1 MTAEACREWRESL
14 GAYVLDQLPADER
27 AATSAHIEGCA
38 ACRAEAESLAP
49 LAKLLAIADP
59 AQLATAPAPP
69 AELGERIATR
79 IGREGR
85 RRRLRHRRRFAFGF
99 GAAAATAAAAALLA
113 FVVFDNGSGSRDSQ
127 LVSFRSLPHGVAIA
141 ATLQPRP
148 FGTQIRMDVSGIRS
162 GTLCRVFL
170 RRADGTRVPA
180 GSFRYRYGAGRDAAV
195 LTSALDLSA
204 ARAVGVRA
212 GSRTFTAPLRHGVG
226 AEASSNPK
234 TTEKEYS

>member
-14 GAYVLDQLPADER
+14 GAYVLGQLPGDEQ

-38 ACRAEAESLAP
+38 ACRAEVESLAP
-49 LAKLLAIADP
+49 LAELLPLADP
-59 AQLATAPAPP
+59 ARLGAAPAPP
-69 AELGERIATR
+69 AELGDRIATR

-85 RRRLRHRRRFAFGF
+85 HRRLRRRRRFGFGF
-99 GAAAATAAAAALLA
+99 GAAAAAATAALLA
-113 FVVFDNGSGSRDSQ
+113 FVVFDGGSGSNNSQ
-127 LVSFRSLPHGVAIA
+127 TVSFHSLPRGVAIA

-162 GTLCRVFL
+162 GTMCRVFL

-195 LTSALDLSA
+195 LSSALDLSA

-226 AEASSNPK
+226 AEAASKPK

>member
-14 GAYVLDQLPADER
+14 GAYVLGQLPADEQAAVR
-27 AATSAHIEGCA
+27 AHVEGCP

-49 LAKLLAIADP
+49 VAQLLPLADP
-59 AQLATAPAPP
+59 DRRCAAPTPP
-69 AELGERIATR
+69 AELGERIAST

-85 RRRLRHRRRFAFGF
+85 QRVRVRRRRRFAFGF
-99 GAAAATAAAAALLA
+99 GFAAATAAAAVLAALVLIGG
-113 FVVFDNGSGSRDSQ
+113 GSGSGGSQ
-127 LVSFRSLPHGVAIA
+127 QVAFEQLPRGVAID
-141 ATLQPRP
+141 ATLQPRA

-170 RRADGTRVPA
+170 RRADGSRVSA
-180 GSFRYRYGAGRDAAV
+180 GSFRYRYGSGPDAV

-212 GSRTFTAPLRHGVG
+212 GDRTFVAPLRHGVG
-226 AEASSNPK
+226 AEASNSN
-234 TTEKEYS
+234 TTQKENS

>member
-14 GAYVLDQLPADER
+14 GAYVLGQLPADER

-38 ACRAEAESLAP
+38 ACRAEVESLAP
-49 LAKLLAIADP
+49 LVELLPMADP
-59 AQLATAPAPP
+59 ARLGAAPAPP
-69 AELGERIATR
+69 AGLGDRIAAR
-79 IGREGR
+79 IGREGG

-99 GAAAATAAAAALLA
+99 GAAATATAAVLLA
-113 FVVFDNGSGSRDSQ
+113 LVVFDSGGGSDNSQ
-127 LVSFRSLPHGVAIA
+127 TVSFHSLPRGVAIA

-148 FGTQIRMDVSGIRS
+148 FGTQIRMVVSGIRS
-162 GTLCRVFL
+162 GTMCRVFL